1 MDNQNDEL
9 RSNSNQSIADVK
21 PPNNAK
27 QAQQRYYQK
36 NKEKLKQK
44 TSEYGKNK
52 RAVARQA
59 KAEEAKLLEALEP
72 PKPTKKKL
80 TRKVLPLITEI
91 KTGKFIFDIEW

>member
-1 MDNQNDEL
+1 MDNQE
-9 RSNSNQSIADVK
+9 DVK

-52 RAVARQA
+52 RAVARAA
-59 KAEEAKLLEALEP
+59 KAEEAKLLEALESKAEP
-72 PKPTKKKL
+72 PKPTKKKIS
-80 TRKVLPLITEI
+80 RKVLPLISEF
-91 KTGKFIFDIEW
+91 KTGKFVFDIEW

>member
-1 MDNQNDEL
+1 MDNQE
-9 RSNSNQSIADVK
+9 DVK
-21 PPNNAK
+21 PNNAK

-52 RAVARQA
+52 RATARAA
-59 KAEEAKLLEALEP
+59 KAEEAKLLEVLEP
-72 PKPTKKKL
+72 PKPIKKS
-80 TRKVLPLITEI
+80 RKVLPLISEF

>member
-52 RAVARQA
+52 RAAVRQA
-59 KAEEAKLLEALEP
+59 KAEEAKLLEALD
-72 PKPTKKKL
+72 PKPTKKKI
-80 TRKVLPLITEI
+80 TRKILPLITEI